1 MAKGDLR
8 EEWKSIVDE
17 SRSSGLTV
25 AETGFS

>member
-8 EEWKSIVDE
+8 EVWKSIVDE
-17 SRSSGLTV
+17 SGSSGLTV